1 MTAVWLLL
9 WGWRE
14 IVCTFQAEQ
23 FAQALHTLKAAGV
36 DTRTRTTNCGSAS
49 RRNGTFGAFGEL
61 PEHSFEY
68 QIFVRK
74 ADLPSAQLALQGRLE
89 TADDGS
95 HKVK

>member
-9 WGWRE
+9 RGWRE

-23 FAQALHTLKAAGV
+23 FGLALHALNAAGI

-49 RRNGTFGAFGEL
+49 RRSGTFGEL
-61 PEHSFEY
+61 PDRSFEY

-74 ADLPSAQLALQGRLE
+74 ADLPTAQLALQGRLE
-89 TADDGS
+89 TAADGS
-95 HKVK
+95 RKAK